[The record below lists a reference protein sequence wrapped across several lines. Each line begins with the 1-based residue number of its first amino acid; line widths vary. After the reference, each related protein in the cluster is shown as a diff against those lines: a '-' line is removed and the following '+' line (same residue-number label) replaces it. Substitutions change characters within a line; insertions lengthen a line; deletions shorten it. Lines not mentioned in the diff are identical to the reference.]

1 MGRTGWALLVL
12 LAALLIPSAAAEAR
26 LLYFGISA
34 NSRTEGTSAQDLA
47 AETGANRLR
56 EDLYWRVIEPSNDE
70 WSWTATDQMYL
81 TAAERGMSI
90 LPIPN
95 DPPCWAV
102 PPETEPELCKTIYP
116 VGNSEYAEFVAEV
129 AKRYGPAGDFWDT
142 HPEYSSLA
150 VPQIEIWNEPYL
162 MASMYEA
169 GEEDRYASL
178 YKAAV
183 IAGRQANSATRYLI
197 ESTVDARTGME
208 ASDYVRWAET
218 LVASEP
224 SIGSYIDGLAVHP
237 YPGSHKIS
245 YQPENGN
252 DEAFVNVKKD
262 YERWK
267 ALGINKPVWI
277 TEVGYSSCAD
287 GGDHCVL
294 GSTQAER
301 EKVKAEYLAELL
313 GALGKDEYA
322 FVHAVYLYNLEQ
334 WTSASSPDEEKSNW
348 YGIAYG
354 PTNEHLP
361 AWNSYVS
368 KLETFD
374 GVPEPNSTIT
384 KVTGSGQSR
393 DFYFSI
399 NDSTASAQC
408 QLGGR
413 SEKLTAWFSCT
424 SPYHLTGYHG
434 FKVRGVNAEAT
445 ESTPASFSW

>member
-1 MGRTGWALLVL
+1 MGRRGRALLVL
-12 LAALLIPSAAAEAR
+12 MAAFLIPPVAAEAR
-26 LLYFGISA
+26 NLYFGISA
-34 NSRTEGTSAQDLA
+34 NSRTEGVSAQNLA
-47 AETGANRLR
+47 AEAGVTRLR
-56 EDLYWRVIEPSNDE
+56 EDLYWYVIEPANDE

-95 DPPCWAV
+95 SPPCWAV
-102 PPETEPELCKTIYP
+102 PAGTEAGLCKETYP
-116 VGNSEYAEFVAEV
+116 VGNAEYAEFVAEI
-129 AKRYGPAGDFWDT
+129 AKRYGPGGDFWKS
-142 HPEYSSLA
+142 HPQYSSIA
-150 VPQIEIWNEPYL
+150 IPQIEIWNEPYL
-162 MASMYEA
+162 DDSMYEA

-183 IAGRQANSATRYLI
+183 IAGRQANPATRYLI
-197 ESTVDARTGME
+197 ASTIDARTGAE
-208 ASDYVRWAET
+208 PSDYVKWAQT
-218 LVASEP
+218 LIASEP

-245 YQPENGN
+245 YQPENGT
-252 DEAFVNVKKD
+252 DEAFVNVRKD

-267 ALGINKPVWI
+267 ALGVNKPVWI

-287 GGDHCVL
+287 GAEHCVP

-334 WTSASSPDEEKSNW
+334 WTPASEPNALKSNW

-361 AWNSYVS
+361 AWNSFVS
-368 KLETFD
+368 KRELFN
-374 GVPEPNSTIT
+374 GVPEPNTTIT
-384 KVTGSGQSR
+384 AMTGSGQNR
-393 DFYFSI
+393 EFYFAV
-399 NDSTASAQC
+399 NDSTARAEC
-408 QLGGR
+408 QTGT
-413 SEKLTAWFSCT
+413 STTWFFCV
-424 SPYHLTGYHG
+424 SPYHLKGSSS
-434 FKVRGVNAEAT
+434 FRVRGINAEAV
-445 ESTPASFSW
+445 ESTPAHFP